1 MLDEL
6 PSDIITNLATFM
18 GQQQEKKSPVS
29 RSNQQVLGALDRNAA
44 WLREQDIPQPI
55 IRSSKAILAI
65 RPTPRMSPANITL
78 GGRATRPSPPTMSS
92 NSPSLSRSVSD
103 VPGGLFVMDEEISLP
118 EPAVPLNAS
127 ISKDSPSEESP
138 ARGVW
143 RSKAAVAPKYVT
155 YSHRT
160 DLRAI
165 MAETEKAQ
173 ARPSPATKG
182 RNLVVGFQPS
192 PSQPVVST
200 PPRDVKKPWGNQTD
214 WSLGASYIVETPPH
228 ASPSVISFSS
238 STIVGSWPPKGP
250 SPPQSDVPPRQVGFN
265 VVPPASRPT
274 VPTASG
280 PELGPT
286 ITPTRLPVGDGPGK
300 RRMKK

>member
-6 PSDIITNLATFM
+6 PLDIITNLETFIR
-18 GQQQEKKSPVS
+18 QQQEKESPVS
-29 RSNQQVLGALDRNAA
+29 RSNQQVLAALDRNAA
-44 WLREQDIPQPI
+44 WLKEQDIPQPI

-143 RSKAAVAPKYVT
+143 RSKAAVAPKYVIEYFT
-155 YSHRT
+155 LLLYSGLTHTERIFEQLWPRQKRPKRVLAQQPRVEIWSSAFSHRHH
-160 DLRAI
+160 
-165 MAETEKAQ
+165 
-173 ARPSPATKG
+173 
-182 RNLVVGFQPS
+182 NLL
-192 PSQPVVST
+192 SQPLHEMSRSPGVT
-200 PPRDVKKPWGNQTD
+200 RQT
-214 WSLGASYIVETPPH
+214 GAS
-228 ASPSVISFSS
+228 
-238 STIVGSWPPKGP
+238 
-250 SPPQSDVPPRQVGFN
+250 
-265 VVPPASRPT
+265 
-274 VPTASG
+274 
-280 PELGPT
+280 ELLT
-286 ITPTRLPVGDGPGK
+286 
-300 RRMKK
+300 